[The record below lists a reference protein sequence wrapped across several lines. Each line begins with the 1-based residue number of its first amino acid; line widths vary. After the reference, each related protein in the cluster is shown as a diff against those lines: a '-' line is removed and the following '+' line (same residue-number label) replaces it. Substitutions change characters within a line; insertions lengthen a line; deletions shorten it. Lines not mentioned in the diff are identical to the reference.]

1 MRGSP
6 SSKPENPLLPLPAP
20 DSQNELALP
29 PSSASA
35 RKPLQDLPAL
45 VGDKELAEIQTG
57 RRRALRVVAFLALS
71 LLVAAGG
78 IFWWRARYPSIPPGI
93 VWSNGRIDAREIDI
107 ETKFAGRVAE
117 LLVDE
122 GDMVAAGQPVARM
135 DTRDLEA
142 QLRREEALVRQ
153 NEHAVL
159 EAQANVGQLQT
170 QTTLAQQQLE
180 RTKALLKRG
189 YATQETYDQR
199 KQALEGVLQ
208 ALESAKARVVQAV
221 HAYNASMQNVE
232 LYKVNIADNTLIAP
246 RAGRIL
252 YRISEPGEVLP
263 AGGKIFTMID
273 ISYVYMDIYL
283 PTLEA
288 GRVKIGSD
296 ARIVLDAYPGLPIKS
311 KVTYVASQAQFTP
324 KSVETKSERD
334 KLMFRVKVQIDPAV
348 LSKYAESVRIGLP
361 GIAYVRIDPETE
373 WPDWLKGQPVQ

>member
-1 MRGSP
+1 MTGSP
-6 SSKPENPLLPLPAP
+6 SSKPENPLLPLTAP
-20 DSQNELALP
+20 ESQNELALP
-29 PSSASA
+29 PAATA
-35 RKPLQDLPAL
+35 RKPLQNVPAL
-45 VGDKELAEIQTG
+45 VGNKEPAEVQTR
-57 RRRALRVVAFLALS
+57 RRRASRVIAFLALS

-78 IFWWRARYPSIPPGI
+78 ISLWRARHPSIPPGI
-93 VWSNGRIDAREIDI
+93 VWSNGRIDGREIDI

-117 LLVDE
+117 LLADE

-159 EAQANVGQLQT
+159 EAQANVGQLQS
-170 QTTLAQQQLE
+170 QLTLAQQQLE

-199 KQALEGVLQ
+199 EQALQGILQ
-208 ALESAKARVVQAV
+208 ALDSAKARVVQAV
-221 HAYNASMQNVE
+221 HAYNASMHNVE
-232 LYKVNIADNTLIAP
+232 LYKVNIADNTLVAP
-246 RAGRIL
+246 KAGRIL
-252 YRISEPGEVLP
+252 YRISETGEVLP

-296 ARIVLDAYPGLPIKS
+296 ARIVLDAYPGFPIKS
-311 KVTYVASQAQFTP
+311 RVTYVASQAQFTP
-324 KSVETKSERD
+324 KTVETKSERD

-348 LSKYAESVRIGLP
+348 LSKYAESVRTGLP
-361 GIAYVRIDPETE
+361 GIAYVRVDPQTE